1 MYKFNFYHPR
11 PENFFRNDK
20 AEQTK
25 GLVGYLRGDFGRDGK
40 EFHHT
45 CFNNNEKLNNASFME
60 DFDKIMET
68 LRERLLTDRSWMRN
82 VAYNHPEAKIA
93 SESTSSYGMFVET
106 ERYEYD
112 IRTIT
117 EDGNYDFYIYCYDK
131 NFQEPQYLNSRRF
144 RDEDGKLTEQMDDI
158 AKKTFAEARNY
169 YINGDR
175 YESNGDIYTFKV
187 TDESMFFEDRYGGK
201 VLARPEILGLY
212 LPDVATDGSMF
223 AKVPLSRTLEN
234 LTLGDLIQSVKL
246 SSVHLVHDEAEID
259 LATVEDLS
267 DAMLTSEGK
276 GAWSDVLNAKVTEIY
291 NGYYG
296 IQIQCSGVDEQR
308 LADFSQ
314 ALAGNWSAE
323 ECDKWFDYDS
333 AQGPDMSM

>member
-1 MYKFNFYHPR
+1 MYKFNFYHIR

-20 AEQTK
+20 VEQTK
-25 GLVGYLRGDFGRDGK
+25 GLVGYVRGDFGRDGK
-40 EFHHT
+40 DFHHT
-45 CFNNNEKLNNASFME
+45 WFNNNEKLNNSNFKE

-68 LRERLLTDRSWMRN
+68 LRERLLTDRDWMRS
-82 VAYNHPEAKIA
+82 VAYNHPDAKIV

>member
-1 MYKFNFYHPR
+1 MYKFNFYHTR

-20 AEQTK
+20 GEQTK

-45 CFNNNEKLNNASFME
+45 WFNNNEKLNNSNFKE

-68 LRERLLTDRSWMRN
+68 LRERLLADRDWMRS
-82 VAYNHPEAKIA
+82 VAYNHPDAKIV

-276 GAWSDVLNAKVTEIY
+276 EAWSDVLNAKVTEIY

-314 ALAGNWSAE
+314 ALAGNWSAQE
-323 ECDKWFDYDS
+323 
-333 AQGPDMSM
+333 

>member
-1 MYKFNFYHPR
+1 MYKFNFYHTR

-20 AEQTK
+20 GEQIK

-45 CFNNNEKLNNASFME
+45 WFNNNEKLNNSNFKE

-68 LRERLLTDRSWMRN
+68 LRERLLTDRDWMRS
-82 VAYNHPEAKIA
+82 VAYNHPDAKIVI
-93 SESTSSYGMFVET
+93 EITSSYGMFVET

-201 VLARPEILGLY
+201 VLARPEVLGLY

-246 SSVHLVHDEAEID
+246 SSVHLVHDEAEVD

>member
-1 MYKFNFYHPR
+1 MYKFNFYHTR

-20 AEQTK
+20 GEQTK

-45 CFNNNEKLNNASFME
+45 WFNNNEKLNNSNFKE

-68 LRERLLTDRSWMRN
+68 LRERLLTDRDWMRS
-82 VAYNHPEAKIA
+82 VAYNHPDAKIV

-131 NFQEPQYLNSRRF
+131 NYQEPQYLNSRRF

-323 ECDKWFDYDS
+323 ECDEWFDYETTE
-333 AQGPDMSM
+333 GPNMSM

>member
-1 MYKFNFYHPR
+1 MNKVELTPNTH
-11 PENFFRNDK
+11 
-20 AEQTK
+20 K
-25 GLVGYLRGDFGRDGK
+25 GKLIVFEGTDG
-40 EFHHT
+40 
-45 CFNNNEKLNNASFME
+45 EK
-60 DFDKIMET
+60 
-68 LRERLLTDRSWMRN
+68 
-82 VAYNHPEAKIA
+82 
-93 SESTSSYGMFVET
+93 MFV
-106 ERYEYD
+106 
-112 IRTIT
+112 
-117 EDGNYDFYIYCYDK
+117 
-131 NFQEPQYLNSRRF
+131 
-144 RDEDGKLTEQMDDI
+144 
-158 AKKTFAEARNY
+158 
-169 YINGDR
+169 
-175 YESNGDIYTFKV
+175 V
-187 TDESMFFEDRYGGK
+187 
-201 VLARPEILGLY
+201 PELMGTY
-212 LPDVATDGSMF
+212 LPDVASEGSAF
-223 AKVPLSRTLEN
+223 VKVPLNQSLAN
-234 LTLGDLIQSVKL
+234 LTLGELIQSVKL